1 MSGNDLLLD
10 TNILIYA
17 LKGNPGMEIYFE
29 IVPYISAVT
38 EMEILGVK
46 DISFDEISIRE
57 TIIDYC
63 RIIPLTNKI
72 IQRVILIKRLNK
84 IHLPDAIIAATAIEE
99 GFTLVTADK
108 AFKKIKDLSLILI
121 NI

>member
-29 IVPYISAVT
+29 IEPYISAVT

-46 DISFDEISIRE
+46 DISSDEI
-57 TIIDYC
+57 TI
-63 RIIPLTNKI
+63 K
-72 IQRVILIKRLNK
+72 KR
-84 IHLPDAIIAATAIEE
+84 
-99 GFTLVTADK
+99 
-108 AFKKIKDLSLILI
+108 
-121 NI
+121 

>member
-1 MSGNDLLLD
+1 MNGNDLLLD

-17 LKGNPGMEIYFE
+17 LKGNADMEIYFE
-29 IVPYISAVT
+29 IEPYISVVT

-46 DISFDEISIRE
+46 DISADEISVRE

-72 IQRVILIKRLNK
+72 IQRVISIKRHNK
-84 IHLPDAIIAATAIEE
+84 IHLPDAIIAATSIEE
-99 GFTLVTADK
+99 GFTIVTADK

-121 NI
+121 DI

>member
-1 MSGNDLLLD
+1 MNGNDLLLD

-17 LKGNPGMEIYFE
+17 LKGNAGMEIYFE
-29 IVPYISAVT
+29 TKPYISIVT

-46 DISFDEISIRE
+46 GVSAEEISIRE
-57 TIIDYC
+57 SIVEYC
-63 RIIPLTNKI
+63 RIVPLNNKI
-72 IQRVILIKRLNK
+72 IQKVISIKRLNK

-121 NI
+121 EI